1 MRTIKFNEKKIIIN
15 DSKRNISINKT
26 TTTTTIKLVNKTE
39 NPFRKAKFTFK
50 QHKVDGYGPHQPSG
64 PTTAIH
70 FGPTRRYV

>member
-1 MRTIKFNEKKIIIN
+1 MRTIKFNVKN
-15 DSKRNISINKT
+15 NNTNCKRNISSNQT
-26 TTTTTIKLVNKTE
+26 RTPTAIKLIKKPTE

>member
-1 MRTIKFNEKKIIIN
+1 MRTIKFNEKNKIN
-15 DSKRNISINKT
+15 DCKRNISINK